1 MVKLPSEEAY
11 TFFKI
16 VQNKLHYAISGHTAA
31 ELIYCR
37 ANSDK
42 NNMGLTSWKNSPDGK
57 IMKYDISIAK
67 NYLNESEIKKL
78 ESLTILFLDY
88 AEDMANEQQLMTM
101 QKWIDVTDDLLK
113 FRKKNLLTHSGTI
126 SHKQAIEK
134 ANSEYEKFRVK
145 QDQMYISS
153 MDELY
158 KKYLEENKN

>member
-1 MVKLPSEEAY
+1 M
-11 TFFKI
+11 
-16 VQNKLHYAISGHTAA
+16 
-31 ELIYCR
+31 
-37 ANSDK
+37 
-42 NNMGLTSWKNSPDGK
+42 
-57 IMKYDISIAK
+57 AK
-67 NYLNESEIKKL
+67 
-78 ESLTILFLDY
+78 
-88 AEDMANEQQLMTM
+88 EQQLMTM

-145 QDQMYISS
+145 QDQEYISS